1 MIVCVC
7 NNISDREIRQAADAG
22 LTTISALRDDLGLG
36 TCCGKCKSCAKTV
49 LKNHL
54 NDNVDQI
61 KTGAMRATSATF
73 PRHAQAA

>member
-7 NNISDREIRQAADAG
+7 NNISDKEIRQAADLG
-22 LTTISALRDDLGLG
+22 LTTMASLRDDLGIG

-54 NDNVDQI
+54 NENTEQ
-61 KTGAMRATSATF
+61 TGAMRATSAAF
-73 PRHAQAA
+73 PRRTQAA